1 MSVSR
6 WELMK
11 WQREVKSLRK
21 DLNKLEADLDLY
33 SRLET
38 DPEAL
43 ERAALMRTEL
53 LLLRER
59 LARMEEKIEAIKPYV
74 HSWFSNETLLMI
86 AVASGLVLLILIVAA
101 YVLPAL
107 LRR

>member
-1 MSVSR
+1 MVSR
-6 WELMK
+6 WELRK
-11 WQREVKSLRK
+11 WQREVNSLRK

-53 LLLRER
+53 VLMRER
-59 LARMEEKIEAIKPYV
+59 LARTEEKIEAAKAAV
-74 HSWFSNETLLMI
+74 DWSLNEILFMV
-86 AVASGLVLLILIVAA
+86 VAAAGLFLLVLIITV

-107 LRR
+107 LSR